1 MSNPAFLAKRTKFY
15 HKVANDENSY
25 PERVY
30 QAYPKSSFRNPL
42 QIRDSNF
49 NTPKLKDQDTRI
61 YPVPKG
67 NSSYAKAKKAEYMD
81 KDLVKAEM
89 YYKLAISRRDRA
101 ESALKDL
108 AGLLHQQGKT
118 TEACEIL
125 KTHKSL
131 FSDVSKY
138 ENLLNSL
145 KKQVIAKGNSLNK
158 YVKISQISDHFQD
171 TDIKR
176 LFKNSSRVVE
186 IEYGF
191 DFTPEGKVRFA
202 VMKFKTHSAA
212 RKTLEGLLTW
222 DTYKIQWV
230 SITGEVIGEAVQGKA
245 IECKKQFPLF
255 NYKLFLNPPGES
267 IYPIALDEEDSLT
280 PLKLFDWEGV
290 SLLGPKLFREII
302 D

>member
-1 MSNPAFLAKRTKFY
+1 MSNSVLQSKRTKVY
-15 HKVANDENSY
+15 YRASNDENSY
-25 PERVY
+25 SVRTS
-30 QAYPKSSFRNPL
+30 QAYPKPAIRSPL
-42 QIRDSNF
+42 SVRDSNSCF
-49 NTPKLKDQDTRI
+49 KPKDRDTKA

-67 NSSYAKAKKAEYMD
+67 NTCYAKAKKAEYMD
-81 KDLVKAEM
+81 KDLSKAEM
-89 YYKLAISRRDRA
+89 YYKLAIQRGDRA

-108 AGLLHQQGKT
+108 AGLLHQQGRT

-125 KTHKSL
+125 KNHKSL

-158 YVKISQISDHFQD
+158 YVKISHISDSFQD
-171 TDIKR
+171 TDIKH
-176 LFKNSSRVVE
+176 LFKNSSRVVD
-186 IEYGF
+186 IDYGF

-212 RKTLEGLLTW
+212 RKTLEGLLNW
-222 DTYKIQWV
+222 DTYKIEWV
-230 SITGEVIGEAVQGKA
+230 SITGEVIGEAIQGKA

-255 NYKLFLNPPGES
+255 NYKLFLNPVGEN
-267 IYPIALDEEDSLT
+267 IYPIPVDEEVSLT
-280 PLKLFDWEGV
+280 PSGLSDWEGIL
-290 SLLGPKLFREII
+290 LLGPELYSEIV